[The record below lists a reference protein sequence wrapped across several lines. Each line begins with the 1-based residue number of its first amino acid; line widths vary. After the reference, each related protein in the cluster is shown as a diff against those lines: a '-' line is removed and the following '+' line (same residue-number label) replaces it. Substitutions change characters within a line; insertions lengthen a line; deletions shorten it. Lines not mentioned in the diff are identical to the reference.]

1 MKSKLKNN
9 NIFIIAG
16 LIISFMSC
24 KDENVIHSV
33 NQQNLQSSHDY
44 LLFEKTLFDIE
55 REIEHALIATGTTK
69 NLPMYI
75 SLNADSTDQ
84 DTLIIN
90 FGEENYLHL
99 GHLKRGEII
108 SIYNK
113 FIYNSNSQITT
124 TFNNF
129 YINNNLIQGKMYLE
143 NNGSNQN
150 GFPEFSLTVDSMSM
164 YTNNG
169 SIDISNG
176 NYIKQLVSGYNTQY
190 QYLDNIYKL
199 TGNAQ
204 GNSSNNN
211 NFSLEISDSLNMN
224 LSCFESSSC
233 IITEGISRLI
243 PDGYEERIIN
253 YGDSSCDC
261 DINAVI
267 GEDIHPIII
276 N

>member
-1 MKSKLKNN
+1 MKGKLKNN

-233 IITEGISRLI
+233 IITEGTSRLI

-253 YGDSSCDC
+253 YGNNSCDC

>member
-1 MKSKLKNN
+1 MKRKFKNN
-9 NIFIIAG
+9 NIFIVIA

-24 KDENVIHSV
+24 KDENVIQSV

-44 LLFEKTLFDIE
+44 LLFEKTLLDIE

-75 SLNADSTDQ
+75 SLNTDSTDQ

-113 FIYNSNSQITT
+113 FIYNSNAQIAT

-129 YINNNLIQGKMYLE
+129 YINNNLIQGKMFLE

-150 GFPEFSLTVDSMSM
+150 GFQEFALTVDSMSM

-169 SIDISNG
+169 SIDISSG
-176 NYIKQLVSGYNTQY
+176 NYIKELVSGNNTQY
-190 QYLDNIYKL
+190 QYLDNIYKV
-199 TGNAQ
+199 TGNAL

-211 NFSLEISDSLNMN
+211 NFSIEISDSLNMN

-233 IITEGISRLI
+233 VITGGTSTLT
-243 PDGYEERIIN
+243 PNGYEERIIN
-253 YGDSSCDC
+253 YGDNTCDC
-261 DINAVI
+261 DVNAII
-267 GEDIHPIII
+267 GEDVHPIII

>member
-9 NIFIIAG
+9 ILIVLALIF
-16 LIISFMSC
+16 SFMSC

-44 LLFEKTLFDIE
+44 VLFEKTLFDIE

-233 IITEGISRLI
+233 IITEGTSRLI

-253 YGDSSCDC
+253 YGNNSCDC

>member
-113 FIYNSNSQITT
+113 FIYNSNAQITT

-129 YINNNLIQGKMYLE
+129 YINNNLIQGKMCLE

-233 IITEGISRLI
+233 IITEGTSRLI

-253 YGDSSCDC
+253 YGNNSCDC

-267 GEDIHPIII
+267 GEDLHPIII

>member
-113 FIYNSNSQITT
+113 FIYNSNAQITT

-233 IITEGISRLI
+233 IITEGISKLI

-253 YGDSSCDC
+253 YGNNSCDC

>member
-1 MKSKLKNN
+1 MKRKLKNN
-9 NIFIIAG
+9 GILIVSI

-44 LLFEKTLFDIE
+44 VLFEKTLFDIE

-69 NLPMYI
+69 NLPLYI
-75 SLNADSTDQ
+75 SLNVDSTDQ

-108 SIYNK
+108 SIYNN
-113 FIYNSNSQITT
+113 FIYNSDAQIST

-129 YINNNLIQGKMYLE
+129 YINNNLIQGKMQLT
-143 NNGSNQN
+143 NNGFNQN
-150 GFPEFSLTVDSMSM
+150 GFSEFSLTIDSMSM
-164 YTNNG
+164 FTNNG
-169 SIDISNG
+169 SIDMLSG
-176 NYIKQLVSGYNTQY
+176 NYIKEMVSGNNTQY
-190 QYLDNIYKL
+190 QYLDNIYKV
-199 TGNAQ
+199 TGNAL

-211 NFSLEISDSLNMN
+211 NFSVEISDSLNMN

-233 IITEGISRLI
+233 IVTGGTSKLI

-253 YGDSSCDC
+253 YGDNKCDC
-261 DINAVI
+261 DVNAII
-267 GEDIHPIII
+267 GEDVHPIII

>member
-1 MKSKLKNN
+1 
-9 NIFIIAG
+9 
-16 LIISFMSC
+16 MSC

-44 LLFEKTLFDIE
+44 VLFEKTLFDIE

-69 NLPMYI
+69 NLPLYI
-75 SLNADSTDQ
+75 SLNVDSTDQ

-108 SIYNK
+108 SIYNN
-113 FIYNSNSQITT
+113 FIYNSDAQIST

-129 YINNNLIQGKMYLE
+129 YINNNLIQGKMQLT
-143 NNGSNQN
+143 NNGFNQN
-150 GFPEFSLTVDSMSM
+150 GFSEFSLTIDSMSM
-164 YTNNG
+164 FTNNG
-169 SIDISNG
+169 SIDMLSG
-176 NYIKQLVSGYNTQY
+176 NYIKELVSGYNTQY
-190 QYLDNIYKL
+190 QYLDNIYKI
-199 TGNAQ
+199 TGNAL

-211 NFSLEISDSLNMN
+211 NFSIEISDSLNMN

-233 IITEGISRLI
+233 IVTGGTSKLI

-253 YGDSSCDC
+253 YGDNTCDC
-261 DINAVI
+261 DVNAII
-267 GEDIHPIII
+267 GEDVHPIII

>member
-24 KDENVIHSV
+24 NDENVIHSL

-90 FGEENYLHL
+90 FGEKNYLHL

-224 LSCFESSSC
+224 LSCFESSNC
-233 IITEGISRLI
+233 IITEGTSRLI

-253 YGDSSCDC
+253 YGNNSCDC

>member
-1 MKSKLKNN
+1 MKRKLKNN
-9 NIFIIAG
+9 GILIVSI

-44 LLFEKTLFDIE
+44 VLFEKTLFDIE

-69 NLPMYI
+69 NLPLYI
-75 SLNADSTDQ
+75 SLNTDSTDQ

-108 SIYNK
+108 SIYNN
-113 FIYNSNSQITT
+113 FIYNSDAQIST

-129 YINNNLIQGKMYLE
+129 YINNNLIQGKMQLT
-143 NNGSNQN
+143 NNGFNQN
-150 GFPEFSLTVDSMSM
+150 GFSEFSLTIDSMSM
-164 YTNNG
+164 FTNNG
-169 SIDISNG
+169 SIDMLSG
-176 NYIKQLVSGYNTQY
+176 NYIKEMVSGNNTQY
-190 QYLDNIYKL
+190 QYLDNIYKV
-199 TGNAQ
+199 TGNAL

-211 NFSLEISDSLNMN
+211 NFSVEISDSLNMN

-233 IITEGISRLI
+233 IVTGGASKLI

-253 YGDSSCDC
+253 YGDNTCDC
-261 DINAVI
+261 DVNAI
-267 GEDIHPIII
+267 IREDVHPIII

>member
-129 YINNNLIQGKMYLE
+129 YINNNLIQGKMFLE

-233 IITEGISRLI
+233 IITGGTSRLI

-253 YGDSSCDC
+253 YGNNSCDC

>member
-9 NIFIIAG
+9 ILIVIV
-16 LIISFMSC
+16 LIISFVSC

-176 NYIKQLVSGYNTQY
+176 NYIKQLISGYNTQY

-233 IITEGISRLI
+233 IITEGTSRLR

-253 YGDSSCDC
+253 YGNNSCDC

>member
-9 NIFIIAG
+9 ILIVIA
-16 LIISFMSC
+16 LIISFVSC

-108 SIYNK
+108 LIYNK
-113 FIYNSNSQITT
+113 FIYNTGAQITT

-129 YINNNLIQGKMYLE
+129 YINNNLIQGKIHLE
-143 NNGSNQN
+143 NNGFNQN

-233 IITEGISRLI
+233 IITEGTSKLI

-253 YGDSSCDC
+253 YGNNSCDC
-261 DINAVI
+261 DINAIV

>member
-9 NIFIIAG
+9 ILIVIV
-16 LIISFMSC
+16 LIISFVSC

-129 YINNNLIQGKMYLE
+129 YINNNLIQGKMFLE

-233 IITEGISRLI
+233 IITEGTSRLI

-253 YGDSSCDC
+253 YGNNSCDC

>member
-150 GFPEFSLTVDSMSM
+150 GFLEFSLTVDSMSM

-233 IITEGISRLI
+233 IITEGTSKLI

>member
-1 MKSKLKNN
+1 MKRKLKNN
-9 NIFIIAG
+9 CILIISI
-16 LIISFMSC
+16 LIISFTSC

-44 LLFEKTLFDIE
+44 VLFEKTLFDIE
-55 REIEHALIATGTTK
+55 REIEHALISTGTTK
-69 NLPMYI
+69 NLPLYI
-75 SLNADSTDQ
+75 SLNTDSTDQ

-108 SIYNK
+108 SIYDK
-113 FIYNSNSQITT
+113 FIYNSDAQIST

-129 YINNNLIQGKMYLE
+129 YINNNLIQGKMQLK
-143 NNGSNQN
+143 NNGYNQN
-150 GFPEFSLTVDSMSM
+150 GFSEFSLTVDSMSM
-164 YTNNG
+164 FTNNG
-169 SIDISNG
+169 SIDMLSG
-176 NYIKQLVSGYNTQY
+176 NYIKELVSGYNTQY
-190 QYLDNIYKL
+190 QYLDNIYKI
-199 TGNAQ
+199 TGNAL

-211 NFSLEISDSLNMN
+211 NFSIEISDSLNLN

-233 IITEGISRLI
+233 VVTGGTSMLI

-253 YGDSSCDC
+253 YGDNTCDC
-261 DINAVI
+261 DINAII
-267 GEDIHPIII
+267 GGDVHPIII

>member
-233 IITEGISRLI
+233 IITEGTSRLI

-253 YGDSSCDC
+253 YGNNSCDC
-261 DINAVI
+261 DINAIV

>member
-24 KDENVIHSV
+24 NDENVIHSV

-113 FIYNSNSQITT
+113 FIYNSNAQITT

-211 NFSLEISDSLNMN
+211 NFSLEISDSLSMN

-233 IITEGISRLI
+233 IITGGTSKLI

-253 YGDSSCDC
+253 YGDNSCDC
-261 DINAVI
+261 DINAFI

>member
-9 NIFIIAG
+9 ILILIA
-16 LIISFMSC
+16 LIISFVSC

-113 FIYNSNSQITT
+113 FIYNSTSQITT

-211 NFSLEISDSLNMN
+211 NFSLEISNSLNMN

-233 IITEGISRLI
+233 IITEGTSRLI

-253 YGDSSCDC
+253 YGNNSCDC

>member
-129 YINNNLIQGKMYLE
+129 YINNNLIQGKMFLE

-233 IITEGISRLI
+233 IITEGTSRLI

-253 YGDSSCDC
+253 YGNNSCDC

>member
-233 IITEGISRLI
+233 IITEGTSKLI

-253 YGDSSCDC
+253 YGNNSCDC
-261 DINAVI
+261 DINAVV

>member
-9 NIFIIAG
+9 ILIVIT
-16 LIISFMSC
+16 LIISFVSC

-233 IITEGISRLI
+233 IITEGTSRLI

-253 YGDSSCDC
+253 YGNNSCDC

>member
-233 IITEGISRLI
+233 IITEGTSRLI

-253 YGDSSCDC
+253 YGNNSCDC
-261 DINAVI
+261 DINAFI

>member
-1 MKSKLKNN
+1 MKRKFKNN
-9 NIFIIAG
+9 NIFIVIA

-24 KDENVIHSV
+24 KDENVIQSV

-44 LLFEKTLFDIE
+44 LLFEKTLLDIE

-75 SLNADSTDQ
+75 SLNTDSTDQ

-113 FIYNSNSQITT
+113 FIYNSNAQIAT

-129 YINNNLIQGKMYLE
+129 YINNNLIQGKMFLE

-150 GFPEFSLTVDSMSM
+150 GFQEFALTVDSMSM
-164 YTNNG
+164 YTKNG
-169 SIDISNG
+169 SIDISSG
-176 NYIKQLVSGYNTQY
+176 NYIKELVSGNNTQY

-199 TGNAQ
+199 TGNAL

-211 NFSLEISDSLNMN
+211 NFSIEISDSLNMN

-233 IITEGISRLI
+233 VITGGTARLI
-243 PDGYEERIIN
+243 PNGYEERIIN
-253 YGDSSCDC
+253 YGDNTCDC
-261 DINAVI
+261 DVNAII
-267 GEDIHPIII
+267 GEDVHPIII

>member
-24 KDENVIHSV
+24 NDENVIHSV

-169 SIDISNG
+169 SIDISSG
-176 NYIKQLVSGYNTQY
+176 NYIKELVNGYNTQY

-233 IITEGISRLI
+233 IITEGTSRLI

-253 YGDSSCDC
+253 YGNNSCDC

>member
-150 GFPEFSLTVDSMSM
+150 GFQEFSLTVDSMSI

-211 NFSLEISDSLNMN
+211 NFSLEISNSLNMN
-224 LSCFESSSC
+224 LSCFESISC
-233 IITEGISRLI
+233 IITEGTSRLI

-253 YGDSSCDC
+253 YGNNSCDC

>member
-9 NIFIIAG
+9 ILIVIV
-16 LIISFMSC
+16 LIISFVSC

-176 NYIKQLVSGYNTQY
+176 NYIKQLISGYNTQY

-233 IITEGISRLI
+233 IITEGTSRLI

-253 YGDSSCDC
+253 YGNNSCDC

>member
-233 IITEGISRLI
+233 IITEGTSRLI

-267 GEDIHPIII
+267 GEDLHPIII

>member
-1 MKSKLKNN
+1 MKRKLKNN
-9 NIFIIAG
+9 GILIVSI

-44 LLFEKTLFDIE
+44 VLFEKTLFDIE

-69 NLPMYI
+69 NLPLYI
-75 SLNADSTDQ
+75 SLNTDSTDQ

-108 SIYNK
+108 SIYNN
-113 FIYNSNSQITT
+113 FIYNSDAQIST

-129 YINNNLIQGKMYLE
+129 YINNNLIQGKMQLT
-143 NNGSNQN
+143 NNGFNQN
-150 GFPEFSLTVDSMSM
+150 GFSEFSLTIDSMSM
-164 YTNNG
+164 FTNNG
-169 SIDISNG
+169 SIDMLSG
-176 NYIKQLVSGYNTQY
+176 NYIKEMVSGNNTQY
-190 QYLDNIYKL
+190 QYLDNIYKV
-199 TGNAQ
+199 TGNAL

-211 NFSLEISDSLNMN
+211 NFSVEISDSLNMN

-233 IITEGISRLI
+233 IVTGGASKLI

-253 YGDSSCDC
+253 YGDNTCDC
-261 DINAVI
+261 DVNTII
-267 GEDIHPIII
+267 GEDVHPIII

>member
-24 KDENVIHSV
+24 KNENVIHSV

-233 IITEGISRLI
+233 IITEGTSRLI
-243 PDGYEERIIN
+243 PDVYEERIIN
-253 YGDSSCDC
+253 YGNNSCDC

>member
-1 MKSKLKNN
+1 
-9 NIFIIAG
+9 
-16 LIISFMSC
+16 MSC
-24 KDENVIHSV
+24 KDENVVHSI

-69 NLPMYI
+69 NLPMYT
-75 SLNADSTDQ
+75 SLNTDSTDQ

-113 FIYNSNSQITT
+113 FIYNIDAQITT

-129 YINNNLIQGKMYLE
+129 YINNNLIQGKIHLE
-143 NNGSNQN
+143 NNGFNQN

-233 IITEGISRLI
+233 IITEGTSKLI
-243 PDGYEERIIN
+243 PNGYEERIIN

>member
-99 GHLKRGEII
+99 GNLKRGEII

-233 IITEGISRLI
+233 IITEGTSRLI

-253 YGDSSCDC
+253 YGNNSCDC

>member
-9 NIFIIAG
+9 NILIIAG

-233 IITEGISRLI
+233 IITEGTSRLI

-253 YGDSSCDC
+253 YGNNSCDC

>member
-44 LLFEKTLFDIE
+44 LLFEKPLFDIE

-113 FIYNSNSQITT
+113 FIYNSNAQITT

-233 IITEGISRLI
+233 IITEGTSKLI

-253 YGDSSCDC
+253 YGNNSCDC

>member
-113 FIYNSNSQITT
+113 FIYNSNAQITT

-129 YINNNLIQGKMYLE
+129 YINNNLIQGKIHLE
-143 NNGSNQN
+143 NNGFNQN

-233 IITEGISRLI
+233 IITEGTSRLI

-253 YGDSSCDC
+253 YGNNSCDC

>member
-1 MKSKLKNN
+1 MKGKLKNN

-150 GFPEFSLTVDSMSM
+150 GFQEFSLTVDSMSM

-176 NYIKQLVSGYNTQY
+176 IYIKQLVSGYNTQY

-233 IITEGISRLI
+233 IITEGTSSLI

-253 YGDSSCDC
+253 YGNNSCDC

>member
-9 NIFIIAG
+9 ILILIA
-16 LIISFMSC
+16 LIISFVSC

-129 YINNNLIQGKMYLE
+129 YINNNLIQGKMFLE

-150 GFPEFSLTVDSMSM
+150 GFTEFSLTVDSMSM

-233 IITEGISRLI
+233 IITEGTSRLI

-253 YGDSSCDC
+253 YGNNSCDC

>member
-9 NIFIIAG
+9 ILIVIV
-16 LIISFMSC
+16 LIISFVSC

-169 SIDISNG
+169 SIDISSG
-176 NYIKQLVSGYNTQY
+176 NYIKQMVNGYNTQY

-233 IITEGISRLI
+233 IITEGTSRLI

-253 YGDSSCDC
+253 YGNNSCDC